1 PGDDEITDVAKA
13 FNQAAAAN
21 RAHVEQLAARE
32 ATLRDF
38 VANTTHDVRIPLTV
52 LRGHLVSLE
61 GGDDPEALRGAMREA
76 HYIGTLL
83 DDLAAQARM
92 QDPQPLVGVDLG
104 PLVERVVARHTPIAR
119 RSGIELVHAVPDGP
133 VSVEADVT
141 LVEQAVSNLVYNA
154 IRHNREGGHVAVVLE
169 AEAPGFAI
177 DVLDDGPGVEP
188 DALARLTERG
198 FVGQGSR
205 NRDSAGE
212 GLGLHIVARVAARHG
227 WALSVENRPEGGLR
241 ARLTGA
247 IRGS

>member
-1 PGDDEITDVAKA
+1 
-13 FNQAAAAN
+13 
-21 RAHVEQLAARE
+21 
-32 ATLRDF
+32 
-38 VANTTHDVRIPLTV
+38 
-52 LRGHLVSLE
+52 
-61 GGDDPEALRGAMREA
+61 M
-76 HYIGTLL
+76 
-83 DDLAAQARM
+83 
-92 QDPQPLVGVDLG
+92 
-104 PLVERVVARHTPIAR
+104 
-119 RSGIELVHAVPDGP
+119 PDGP